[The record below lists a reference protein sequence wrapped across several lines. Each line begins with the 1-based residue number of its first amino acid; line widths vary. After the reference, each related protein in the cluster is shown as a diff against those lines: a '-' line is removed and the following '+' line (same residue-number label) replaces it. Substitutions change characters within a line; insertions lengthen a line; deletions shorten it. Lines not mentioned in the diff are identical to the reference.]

1 MLFDFGLGTN
11 YGFRNHKWSKGVV
24 FMIANGIT
32 IDYHVFSTKLDNS
45 WSSISGKVA
54 SRKRFSI
61 FYTTGS
67 IPDLIE
73 MKTQLNM
80 KHHLFIT
87 TTNVINIYRH

>member
-24 FMIANGIT
+24 SMIANGIT

-45 WSSISGKVA
+45 WSTISGKVA
-54 SRKRFSI
+54 LRDRFSL
-61 FYTTGS
+61 FYTTGHIQIFNIS

-73 MKTQLNM
+73 IKLN
-80 KHHLFIT
+80 
-87 TTNVINIYRH
+87 